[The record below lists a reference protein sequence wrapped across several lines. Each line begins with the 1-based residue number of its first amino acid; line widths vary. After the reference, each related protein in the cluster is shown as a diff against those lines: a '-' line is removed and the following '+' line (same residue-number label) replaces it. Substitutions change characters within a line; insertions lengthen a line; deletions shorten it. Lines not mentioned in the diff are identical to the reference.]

1 MLQKGQISNNI
12 KPKMPLIWGY
22 TGIFKSLSLY
32 LYIIAFLVILIL
44 PTFVNFF
51 NLENITELEEKREL
65 ASKPALVLTKEYP
78 QKFEN
83 YFNDHF
89 GLRKIIIGISN
100 KTKLSIFKAS
110 PKPELVQLGKNGFL
124 FYNMQDDHI
133 FDSYS
138 NTNLFSQPRLDT
150 AYEMH
155 LTLKKQLD
163 SLNIKYIMGYW
174 PNKHTVYPENL
185 PFAMKRQIQSDTSLA
200 EQVVKYFNKREISFF
215 DVSKDMTMAKREN
228 QLYYKFDTH
237 WNSYGAYEAYS
248 SFCHQ
253 TFPMLRLTPFSLND
267 FEINYLNTRKGD
279 LTNLL
284 GVDSISNYYEKK
296 PVFVF
301 KGNSYL
307 EIDSEGLPSQTTFT
321 TLNENCGNQTVV
333 LVFRDS
339 YTSVFIQFLSLHYY
353 KVIYIWNISPDMKTI
368 QIAEPNIVITV
379 SVERYLPAL
388 LEKPIFME

>member
-1 MLQKGQISNNI
+1 
-12 KPKMPLIWGY
+12 MPLKWVY
-22 TGIFKSLSLY
+22 TGIFKGLSLY
-32 LYIIAFLVILIL
+32 LYIIAFLVILIV
-44 PTFVNFF
+44 PTFVNYF

-65 ASKPALVLTKEYP
+65 ALKPALVLTKEYP
-78 QKFEN
+78 QKFES

-89 GLRKIIIGISN
+89 GLRQFIIGISN
-100 KTKLSIFKAS
+100 KTKLNIFKAS
-110 PKPELVQLGKNGFL
+110 TKPELVQLGKNGFL
-124 FYNMQDDHI
+124 FYNMKDDRI

-138 NTNLFSQPRLDT
+138 NTNLYSQSQLNA
-150 AYEMH
+150 AYKMH
-155 LTLKKQLD
+155 LSLKKQLD
-163 SLNIKYIMGYW
+163 SLNIKYFMGYW
-174 PNKHTVYPENL
+174 PNKHTIYPENL

-215 DVSKDMTMAKREN
+215 DVSKDMIKGKMKN

-237 WNSYGAYEAYS
+237 WNSYGAYEAYN

-253 TFPMLRLTPFSLND
+253 TFPVLGLTSFSLND

-284 GVDSISNYYEKK
+284 GIDSISNYFDKK
-296 PVFVF
+296 PEFVF
-301 KGNSYL
+301 KGNSYQV
-307 EIDSEGLPSQTTFT
+307 IDSEGLPSQTTLT

-339 YTSVFIQFLSLHYY
+339 FTSAFVQFLSLHYY

-368 QIAEPNIVITV
+368 QIAEPDIVISVCAERNLTV
-379 SVERYLPAL
+379 L
-388 LEKPIFME
+388 LEKPILWNSE

>member
-1 MLQKGQISNNI
+1 MVQKGQRSNRI
-12 KPKMPLIWGY
+12 KPKTPLKRAY
-22 TGIFKSLSLY
+22 TRIIKSLSLN

-51 NLENITELEEKREL
+51 NLENNTELEEKREL

-78 QKFEN
+78 KKFEN

-100 KTKLSIFKAS
+100 KIKLSIFKAS
-110 PKPELVQLGKNGFL
+110 SKPELVQFGENGFL

-138 NTNLFSQPRLDT
+138 NTNLFSQSRLDT
-150 AYEMH
+150 AYKMH
-155 LTLKKQLD
+155 LNLKSKLD
-163 SLNIKYIMGYW
+163 SLNIKYVMGYW
-174 PNKHTVYPENL
+174 PNKHTVYPEYL
-185 PFAMKRQIQSDTSLA
+185 PFAMKIQIQSDTSLA
-200 EQVVKYFNKREISFF
+200 DQVVEYFNKREILFF
-215 DVSKDMTMAKREN
+215 DLSDDMIKAKEEN
-228 QLYYKFDTH
+228 QLYRKFDTH
-237 WNSYGAYEAYS
+237 WNKYGAYDAYR
-248 SFCHQ
+248 SFCRH
-253 TFPMLRLTPFSLND
+253 TFPVLGLTSFSLND
-267 FEINYLNTRKGD
+267 FEINYSNSRKGD

-296 PVFVF
+296 PEFVF

-321 TLNENCGNQTVV
+321 TLNENCRNQTVV

-339 YTSVFIQFLSLHYY
+339 YTTAFIQFLSLHYY
-353 KVIYIWNISPDMKTI
+353 KVIYIWNNSPDMKTI
-368 QIAEPNIVITV
+368 QIAKPNIVIAV